1 MFSLLILISFKFL
14 FSEKIILFTL
24 KYILVWSL
32 LIGIFFPILGVE
44 DLIIINF
51 LKIDLLPKFT
61 ANLIIFLTLLKI
73 IIIFFITNFLI
84 DKNFFGTFR
93 VFIIIVLILNFLI
106 HFFLI
111 NKREEGLNLEK
122 ISKYS
127 NTENIITLSFDGVS
141 NLSFEKGIKN
151 NKKFLNAFKDFSF
164 YNNINGHSS
173 GTYVTLIYELYG
185 GFDKKIDYKKFN
197 QKDVFDYVESK
208 RLIVQNDKFEYQTY
222 GQYGDFF
229 KGDIKKF
236 HTPSFH
242 NISKSDYFYYFF
254 KEVTVPSFSRTMSYL
269 LVDNILSPFFQL
281 SKNQKYLFN
290 QNKNLTTTNLRS
302 FEDFLFILNNIEI
315 DNNKKKL
322 IKFFHFNFS
331 HSPVEIDKNCE
342 IKHYDESWIKY
353 IVLQKKIMKFL
364 SVC

>member
-1 MFSLLILISFKFL
+1 MH
-14 FSEKIILFTL
+14 
-24 KYILVWSL
+24 
-32 LIGIFFPILGVE
+32 
-44 DLIIINF
+44 
-51 LKIDLLPKFT
+51 LKIL
-61 ANLIIFLTLLKI
+61 
-73 IIIFFITNFLI
+73 
-84 DKNFFGTFR
+84 
-93 VFIIIVLILNFLI
+93 
-106 HFFLI
+106 
-111 NKREEGLNLEK
+111 
-122 ISKYS
+122 
-127 NTENIITLSFDGVS
+127 
-141 NLSFEKGIKN
+141 
-151 NKKFLNAFKDFSF
+151 F
-164 YNNINGHSS
+164 YNNINGTLQEHMF
-173 GTYVTLIYELYG
+173 LIYELYG

-331 HSPVEIDKNCE
+331 HTS
-342 IKHYDESWIKY
+342 
-353 IVLQKKIMKFL
+353 
-364 SVC
+364 

>member
-1 MFSLLILISFKFL
+1 M
-14 FSEKIILFTL
+14 
-24 KYILVWSL
+24 
-32 LIGIFFPILGVE
+32 
-44 DLIIINF
+44 
-51 LKIDLLPKFT
+51 
-61 ANLIIFLTLLKI
+61 
-73 IIIFFITNFLI
+73 
-84 DKNFFGTFR
+84 
-93 VFIIIVLILNFLI
+93 
-106 HFFLI
+106 
-111 NKREEGLNLEK
+111 
-122 ISKYS
+122 
-127 NTENIITLSFDGVS
+127 
-141 NLSFEKGIKN
+141 
-151 NKKFLNAFKDFSF
+151 
-164 YNNINGHSS
+164 
-173 GTYVTLIYELYG
+173 
-185 GFDKKIDYKKFN
+185 
-197 QKDVFDYVESK
+197 ESK

-315 DNNKKKL
+315 DNNKKL